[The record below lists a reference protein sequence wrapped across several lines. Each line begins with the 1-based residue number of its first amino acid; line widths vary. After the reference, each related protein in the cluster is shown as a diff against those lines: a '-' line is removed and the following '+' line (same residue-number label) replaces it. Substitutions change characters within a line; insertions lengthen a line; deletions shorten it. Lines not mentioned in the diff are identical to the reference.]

1 MQTAGKKN
9 ESTIDNLIIINA
21 IIEKQRQDNKNTYIL
36 YGDAEK
42 CFDKIWLKDSLIEMQ
57 RIEYNKND
65 IKMLY
70 EINKTTEIVVDSAIG
85 NT

>member
-36 YGDAEK
+36 HGDAEK
-42 CFDKIWLKDSLIEMQ
+42 CFDKIWLKYSLTEMQ

-70 EINKTTEIVVDSAIG
+70 EINKTTEIVVDSAVG